1 MNFSVVVRWMN
12 PERVLQSEVRKR
24 KTNIFMHIRNL
35 ENTICAIVISILVFS
50 STEPIYRE
58 EMEMQM

>member
-12 PERVLQSEVRKR
+12 PELVLQSEVRKR
-24 KTNIFMHIRNL
+24 KTNIFMHIWNL

-58 EMEMQM
+58 EMKMQM